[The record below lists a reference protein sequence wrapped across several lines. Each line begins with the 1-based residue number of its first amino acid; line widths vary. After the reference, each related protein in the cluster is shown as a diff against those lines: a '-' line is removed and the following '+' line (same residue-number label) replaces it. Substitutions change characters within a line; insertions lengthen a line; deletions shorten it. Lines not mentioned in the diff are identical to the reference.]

1 MSSLP
6 CSKWKGS
13 LFSNWAQFA
22 PMSKGTC
29 PISCDT
35 LLSHDSFEYFKTCQ
49 CGYLF
54 NSLVHFWYFILV
66 STIVPFLPHQSGTGP
81 QPDAVFD
88 SYSTGSR
95 VSTRSTGSCD
105 CGTCFSTSDR
115 CSSSPAG
122 YSSLVGVT
130 DSIRSA
136 HSDGGPRATCICVFL
151 FCGSEV

>member
-1 MSSLP
+1 
-6 CSKWKGS
+6 
-13 LFSNWAQFA
+13 
-22 PMSKGTC
+22 MSKGTC

-35 LLSHDSFEYFKTCQ
+35 LLSHDSFKYFKTCQ

-66 STIVPFLPHQSGTGP
+66 STIIPFLPHQSGTGP

-115 CSSSPAG
+115 CSSAPAG